1 VIYDFRIRAKNNI
14 GFGAYSDY
22 LRQGFSA
29 LPAAPVNLRRV
40 ESVCSKSQIAI
51 KWNAI
56 TDGIKPSGII
66 RGYMV
71 YMANDT
77 EGLYNL
83 YYNGTD
89 RPLITSWIAT
99 GTVPGILYR
108 FKVSALV
115 FNGEGPLSS
124 EFATYS
130 CVIPTKMAS
139 PQRVASTATTM
150 TLSWTAP

>member
-1 VIYDFRIRAKNNI
+1 MIYDFRIRAKNLI
-14 GFGAYSDY
+14 GFSAYSDY

-29 LPAAPVNLRRV
+29 LPGAPVNLRRV

-51 KWNAI
+51 KWNPIA
-56 TDGIKPSGII
+56 DGIKPSGII

-77 EGLYNL
+77 HGLYNL

-99 GTVPGILYR
+99 GTVPGTIYR

-115 FNGEGPLSS
+115 YNGEGPLSS
-124 EFATYS
+124 EFLTYS
-130 CVIPTKMAS
+130 CVVPTKMNG
-139 PQRVASTATTM
+139 PQRVASTATSM